1 MFLQGA
7 RNLNPAPYTA
17 EYMGHKIHL
26 DQNEKLVM
34 FGATHVLAMDGFSG
48 KIVTHSTMPVKNN
61 LKIYVDVYR
70 YYINRSVCI
79 LFVCYIDLDVPILKC
94 IIFFPLF
101 G

>member
-48 KIVTHSTMPVKNN
+48 KIVAHSTMPVKNN
-61 LKIYVDVYR
+61 LKIYGDVYR
-70 YYINRSVCI
+70 YYINRFVCI
-79 LFVCYIDLDVPILKC
+79 RICLLYRPRSSYSKMYH
-94 IIFFPLF
+94 FFPLF